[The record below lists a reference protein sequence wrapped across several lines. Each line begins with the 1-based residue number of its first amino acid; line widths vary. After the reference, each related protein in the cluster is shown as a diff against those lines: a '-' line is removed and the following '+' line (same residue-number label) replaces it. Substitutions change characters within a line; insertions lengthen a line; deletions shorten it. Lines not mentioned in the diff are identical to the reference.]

1 MIPVILSGGTG
12 TRLWPLSRAH
22 RPKQFFRLVNDQS
35 MFQNTINRLG
45 GLSHIEPPL
54 VICNLDHRFLV
65 AEQLHEISQ
74 AKGQILLEPI
84 GRNTAPA
91 IVAAAL
97 WSMQVNETGNE
108 SVVDPILFVLPADHD
123 ILDSERFHQA
133 IAIAER
139 HAQEGALVTFG
150 VVPNRVETGY
160 GYIQAVNSEQ
170 TTDDIARP
178 VKRFVEKPDYATA
191 ESYVASGDYY
201 WNSGMFMF
209 RASVLL
215 EEMEKFAPEIV
226 KCVSQAVKRAA
237 KEIDFNRLDAEAFG
251 ASPADSID
259 YAVMEKTDKAV
270 VVPLDAQWN
279 DVGSWTA
286 LWEIGEQNAEN
297 NVIYG
302 DVYTHDV
309 KNCYIRAETNLVAGV
324 GLDGLIIVETPDG
337 IMIADK
343 ERAQDIKHI
352 VDKLKS
358 DKRCE
363 VVHHRKVYRPWGHY
377 DSIDIEDT
385 FQVKRILINPGSS
398 ISLQKHFH
406 RSEHWIVVSG
416 TAEITRGDETFILTI
431 NQSTYIPLGTVHRL
445 RNPGKIPLEIVEVQ
459 SGSYLGEDDIVRI
472 EDEYGREREETG

>member
-22 RPKQFFRLVNDQS
+22 RPKQFIRLVNDQS
-35 MFQNTINRLG
+35 MFQNTIDRVS
-45 GLSHIEPPL
+45 GLNNIEPPL

-65 AEQLHEISQ
+65 AEQLHEIGQ
-74 AKGQILLEPI
+74 ENGQILLEPM

-97 WSMQVNETGNE
+97 WALQENTAEHSEE
-108 SVVDPILFVLPADHD
+108 SDPVLFILPADHD
-123 ILDSERFHQA
+123 IADAERFEQA
-133 IAIAER
+133 IELAVK
-139 HAQEGALVTFG
+139 HAQNGALVTFG

-160 GYIQAVNSEQ
+160 GYIQAAEAAHQ
-170 TTDDIARP
+170 ADELARP
-178 VKRFVEKPDYATA
+178 VARFVEKPDYETA
-191 ESYVASGDYY
+191 QTYVASGDYY

-215 EEMEKFAPEIV
+215 QEMEKFAPEIV
-226 KCVSQAVKRAA
+226 KSVTEAIKQAD
-237 KEIDFNRLDAEAFG
+237 KETDFTRLNADAFG

-259 YAVMEKTDKAV
+259 YAVMEKTDKAM
-270 VVPLDAQWN
+270 VVPLDADWN

-286 LWEIGEQNAEN
+286 LWEIGEQNEEN
-297 NVIYG
+297 NVISG

-343 ERAQDIKHI
+343 DRAQDIKHI
-352 VDKLKS
+352 VDQLK
-358 DKRCE
+358 DHKRCE

-377 DSIDIEDT
+377 DSIAIEGT

-406 RSEHWIVVSG
+406 RSEHWVVVSG

-445 RNPGKIPLEIVEVQ
+445 KNPGRIPLEIVEVQ

-472 EDEYGREREETG
+472 EDEYGREREEG